1 MRIVLTMAIALSVA
15 AVAVML
21 GFWQYGRHVERADA
35 VADFEAAAHLGPV
48 EVGEVAPRGATTLP
62 SGTQWRTVTA
72 TGTVDPDSLTVLRT
86 RPVEST
92 PAWQYL
98 AWLDTDDGRSFL
110 VDLGWIRQ
118 PGPTED
124 PAVPD
129 LDATQPVTVTAVLR
143 EWEPDDG
150 KGAGDSI
157 TRITPAQLPEPAGDP
172 VPGYGML
179 REICDDDGCAETPV
193 GAPVPLPELS
203 VGPHLSY
210 AWQWWLFAAMAP
222 AGGVLLLR
230 RDRLVADERTADE
243 RIAGGRPLA
252 DGAGAPLPPPT
263 AVSAPREPARASAA
277 SRRRRKGPSDE
288 EIEDA
293 L

>member
-1 MRIVLTMAIALSVA
+1 MRIVLTMAIALSVS

-21 GFWQYGRHVERADA
+21 GFWQYGRHVVRADA
-35 VADFEAAAHLGPV
+35 VADFEAAAHLDPV
-48 EVGEVAPRGATTLP
+48 EVGDVVTDGSTVLPEGAE
-62 SGTQWRTVTA
+62 WRTVSA
-72 TGTVDPDSLTVLRT
+72 TGTFDPDSLTVLRT
-86 RPVEST
+86 RPVDGT

-118 PGPTED
+118 PGPAED
-124 PAVPD
+124 PAAPD
-129 LDATQPVTVTAVLR
+129 LDTHASVTITAVVR

-157 TRITPAQLPEPAGDP
+157 TRITPAQLPEPDGDP
-172 VPGYGML
+172 IPGYGML
-179 REICDDDGCAETPV
+179 REICGVDGCAETPV

-222 AGGVLLLR
+222 AGGVVLLR
-230 RDRLVADERTADE
+230 RDRQ
-243 RIAGGRPLA
+243 LA
-252 DGAGAPLPPPT
+252 DGRAAAVPPPRGGD
-263 AVSAPREPARASAA
+263 SAQPPGRTDTRMPPEPARASAGPRK
-277 SRRRRKGPSDE
+277 RRRRPSDE